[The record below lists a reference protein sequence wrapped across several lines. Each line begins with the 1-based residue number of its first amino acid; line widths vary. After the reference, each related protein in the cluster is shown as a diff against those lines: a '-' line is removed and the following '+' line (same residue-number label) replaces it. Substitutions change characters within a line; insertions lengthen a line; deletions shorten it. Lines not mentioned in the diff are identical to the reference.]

1 MAELVAKNYVVQ
13 EVNFATM
20 LSIVQSCQELQAE
33 RFNESLKLPTHESEF
48 HREPETSNFF
58 TLFKGIAPGEKVQIQ
73 EGVGISMQLL
83 ITTIVLSFYHHI
95 LFIFNLQGQNGV
107 A

>member
-1 MAELVAKNYVVQ
+1 
-13 EVNFATM
+13 M

-73 EGVGISMQLL
+73 EGVGISMQLKCVQQL
-83 ITTIVLSFYHHI
+83 IAYAILSEISKKKVNMEYYLEKFY
-95 LFIFNLQGQNGV
+95 
-107 A
+107 